1 VRNLADRLSCDEN
14 VRISNFCEALAGDH
28 ELTRQELQ
36 KRIEKLVMTP
46 KQMPDGVVPEVPED
60 VGLIRGSDGMLQ
72 SSLEGI
78 AQHHM
83 FFRIPPP
90 GIPPAPSSA

>member
-46 KQMPDGVVPEVPED
+46 KQMPDGVVPEVSED
-60 VGLIRGSDGMLQ
+60 IGLFRGPDGMLQ

-78 AQHHM
+78 AVTC
-83 FFRIPPP
+83 FFRIPPA
-90 GIPPAPSSA
+90 GIPRAPSSG